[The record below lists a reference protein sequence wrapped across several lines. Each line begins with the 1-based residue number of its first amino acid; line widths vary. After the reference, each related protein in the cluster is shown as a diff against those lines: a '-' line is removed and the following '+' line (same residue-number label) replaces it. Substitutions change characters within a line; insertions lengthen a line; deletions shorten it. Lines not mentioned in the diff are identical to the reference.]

1 MKNTSTPLK
10 KRRIFELD
18 LLRGLFVVII
28 IIDHLQLWPS
38 PLRYITGEGRLWVT
52 AAEGF
57 FLISGLL
64 IGYIRGFKNQN
75 IPLKNLTVMLIK
87 RAGMLYIWGV
97 GITFFILL
105 FTHLYG
111 WRDALPDLPTADQTA
126 SITSLGWAVFSTE
139 YFSPWIY
146 FLRLYAIMLL
156 VTPLFLWFLRRKKEY
171 IVVGLMAVAYW
182 MSAYVYEAALQWQI
196 LFFGAALI
204 GYRLEAIVAWLQRHS
219 YVRMVAIAGLL
230 ATMVITM
237 YASYFFT
244 HGWDKV
250 EDPNWN
256 ALSFDEYLAI
266 RQVIAPYVTI
276 DPLTLTRITLSFIW
290 FGGLLVTFRLLR
302 PVVLRLFGWLLLP
315 LGQRSLSAYC
325 LQALLLPIIVV
336 SITPRTDMPWINA
349 AVALV
354 VVLVI
359 WGLLRI
365 PLVQKIIPQ

>member
-1 MKNTSTPLK
+1 MKEVNTPPK

-64 IGYIRGFKNQN
+64 IGYIRGFKSRHK
-75 IPLKNLTVMLIK
+75 PLKEVSTLLAK
-87 RAGMLYIWGV
+87 RAAMLYAWGV
-97 GITFFILL
+97 GITFAVLL
-105 FTHLYG
+105 FTHLHG
-111 WRDALPDLPTADQTA
+111 WHDALPDLPTKEQMA
-126 SITSLGWAVFSTE
+126 SVLSVGWAVTSTE

-156 VTPLFLWFLRRKKEY
+156 ITPLFLWLLRRKKDY
-171 IVVGLMAVAYW
+171 IIIGLMAAAYW
-182 MSAYVYEAALQWQI
+182 LSAYVYEAALQWQL

-204 GYRLEAIVAWLQRHS
+204 GYRLEAIVAWLQRHP
-219 YVRMVAIAGLL
+219 YVRTAAIAGLL
-230 ATMVITM
+230 AATAITM

-244 HGWDKV
+244 HGWHKV

-256 ALSFDEYLAI
+256 VVSFDEYLAV

-276 DPLTLTRITLSFIW
+276 DPLTLTRIALSFVW
-290 FGGLLVTFRLLR
+290 FGGLLVAFRLLR

-325 LQALLLPIIVV
+325 LQALLLPMVV
-336 SITPRTDMPWINA
+336 VTIAPKVDMPWVNA
-349 AVALV
+349 VVALV
-354 VVLVI
+354 VVLII